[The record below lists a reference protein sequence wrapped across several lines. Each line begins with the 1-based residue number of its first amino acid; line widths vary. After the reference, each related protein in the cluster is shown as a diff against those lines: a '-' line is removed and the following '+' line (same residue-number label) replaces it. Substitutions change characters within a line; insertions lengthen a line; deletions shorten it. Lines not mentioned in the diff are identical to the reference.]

1 MTATSLR
8 DQDYWNKLIAK
19 SATRFFL
26 LACLAR
32 KSMHGY
38 ELSRAIADDCNQCCT
53 PTDAMIY
60 PTIKELSEAGL
71 IVCHEEVE
79 SGRRRKVCSLTG
91 PGREAYRAAAAAW
104 ARVLPALDE
113 AVAGAGSSPTSPS
126 SKLTENP

>member
-1 MTATSLR
+1 MRATPLR

-38 ELSRAIADDCNQCCT
+38 ELSRTIASDCNRCCT

-60 PTIKELSEAGL
+60 PTIKELAEAGL
-71 IVCHEEVE
+71 IACREEVE
-79 SGRRRKVCSLTG
+79 NGRRRNVCSLTG
-91 PGREAYRAAAAAW
+91 LGREAYRAAAAAW

-126 SKLTENP
+126 SKPQENP